1 MQRCDK
7 SNSGKDSDDNSESSD
22 DEEHT
27 SIRFNASYGSDNG
40 SGTQVYSDNF
50 FGLVDIPKLH
60 GVFLGSTLK
69 RN

>member
-27 SIRFNASYGSDNG
+27 SIRFNARDG